1 MNDNHMFCII
11 GKNSEPSI
19 FTTAPNILKIDFRRR
34 ENFLFIIFS
43 LQLIFRVTESRL
55 DFALTQTT

>member
-1 MNDNHMFCII
+1 MFCII

-19 FTTAPNILKIDFRRR
+19 FTTAPNILKIDFRKR